1 MITKKEQ
8 SLSIEEMLAEL
19 AELDSEAVRVND
31 ERKQL
36 LVEIRN
42 FKDRLQDVLDQYVE
56 V

>member
-8 SLSIEEMLAEL
+8 PLSIEEMLAEL
-19 AELDSEAVRVND
+19 ACLDGEAVRIND

-36 LVEIRN
+36 LVEISN